1 MNQRFLIITKGE
13 KPVYLVRLLF
23 LEVIFVIFFLWR
35 SLLEPEEVRAYPQ
48 ALLVLMGLCALVS
61 IWYAWKLRKS
71 TTAPTDEIRFNKYFS
86 IGLFFCYLLSFHTL
100 GFLIATAAFYFIWMV
115 VIDRRVKVS
124 HVVISVVFA
133 VLLYYVFHDVL
144 GVLLPAGLLEGVL
157 A

>member
-1 MNQRFLIITKGE
+1 MTREEPF
-13 KPVYLVRLLF
+13 VYIVKMLF
-23 LEVIFVIFFLWR
+23 LEVIFVVFFLWR

-48 ALLVLMGLCALVS
+48 SLLVLMGLCALVS

-71 TTAPTDEIRFNKYFS
+71 TQAPTDEIRFNKYFS
-86 IGLFFCYLLSFHTL
+86 IGSFFCYLLSFHWL
-100 GFLIATAAFYFIWMV
+100 GFLIATFVFYFIWMA

-124 HVVISVVFA
+124 HFIISIVFA
-133 VLLYYVFHDVL
+133 GLLYYVFHDVL